1 MCSLSKEEDPGSDPV
16 DGTDK
21 PRSLVRHLEER
32 VARLEMDLAALRN
45 QSSNIASNVT
55 AATDQLA
62 TDLAKVTVEPRG
74 YSHKQDSLDP
84 LTSNYFLSDSPLPK
98 LNLEPW
104 DGNKSEGGQ
113 PQSAPPKAISSI
125 PRHVVDAMLKH
136 YCETYHPQYPSIGE
150 ADLYRA
156 RDEVYQNPQVGEFD
170 IFVIAITVAIS
181 SNTLMHVDE
190 KRAATT
196 TSGLWATAVSHL
208 NEIGMTSSWDR
219 LQALQLLTHYGFLNP
234 QDVNVSH
241 CAAAATRLAFHLGL
255 HREVPPLT
263 QTKVDTSILN
273 TRRRMFWNAYAID
286 AATRTVRR
294 QPFKWSRPE
303 ITAKFPDSESLA
315 TQTHCAHVWSLREIE
330 CDITLGLEYPML
342 DLEFPDVAPSPE
354 HWYVRTHTRLEQWY
368 QSVRRNATLTA
379 KIEFHKLLFQIQV
392 LWLNRPSPRYPVPI
406 HEMQRK
412 AGIAAMALIREVSM
426 FDRPGK
432 MFMLWHA
439 AHCVIEA
446 GTYLLS
452 SVLVGIES
460 HPDDRIH
467 VFGEDVAVVL
477 RHIKTIPSLVWKIA
491 RRWPRIKQ
499 HASALEAICNS
510 TMDIL
515 QRWSDGQDGWQSKVS
530 MAQEELGQLTLSR
543 STYIQEEA

>member
-1 MCSLSKEEDPGSDPV
+1 
-16 DGTDK
+16 
-21 PRSLVRHLEER
+21 
-32 VARLEMDLAALRN
+32 
-45 QSSNIASNVT
+45 
-55 AATDQLA
+55 
-62 TDLAKVTVEPRG
+62 
-74 YSHKQDSLDP
+74 
-84 LTSNYFLSDSPLPK
+84 
-98 LNLEPW
+98 
-104 DGNKSEGGQ
+104 
-113 PQSAPPKAISSI
+113 
-125 PRHVVDAMLKH
+125 
-136 YCETYHPQYPSIGE
+136 
-150 ADLYRA
+150 
-156 RDEVYQNPQVGEFD
+156 
-170 IFVIAITVAIS
+170 
-181 SNTLMHVDE
+181 
-190 KRAATT
+190 
-196 TSGLWATAVSHL
+196 
-208 NEIGMTSSWDR
+208 
-219 LQALQLLTHYGFLNP
+219 
-234 QDVNVSH
+234 
-241 CAAAATRLAFHLGL
+241 
-255 HREVPPLT
+255 
-263 QTKVDTSILN
+263 
-273 TRRRMFWNAYAID
+273 
-286 AATRTVRR
+286 
-294 QPFKWSRPE
+294 
-303 ITAKFPDSESLA
+303 
-315 TQTHCAHVWSLREIE
+315 
-330 CDITLGLEYPML
+330 ML